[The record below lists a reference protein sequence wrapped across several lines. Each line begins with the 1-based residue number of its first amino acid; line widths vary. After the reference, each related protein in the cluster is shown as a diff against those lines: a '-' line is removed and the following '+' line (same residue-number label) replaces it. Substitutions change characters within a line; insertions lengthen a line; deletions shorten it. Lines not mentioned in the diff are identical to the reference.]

1 VRWRA
6 LLAEQPCG
14 PPPHGVAW
22 RLRVFAAMTI
32 GKLWLVA
39 ILSAAVPAVAHAQ
52 VNVSVGIDIDANAY
66 DSTAPGDPV
75 EDVDV
80 FYDQLQPYGV
90 WVDEPDVGRVFIPSQ
105 NNFVPYTTGHWEYT
119 RLGFVWIS
127 TEPFGW
133 ATSHYGRW
141 AYSNPYGRWVWLPD
155 TEWGPAWV
163 EWRQTSDH
171 FGWAPLPP
179 TRVAFN
185 YSPPVDSWHYCGSAH
200 ILDANVTRYYEP
212 RDRVVVIHREAR
224 PIEHYQTVSN
234 VKVVVGPPPS
244 VLRDHR
250 VTARPVQVNQ
260 KIVGRWSAPE
270 AHAQVQRAQ
279 EHRATFEVENQK
291 HVQANTRINTA
302 QTKVI
307 ETHPQ
312 IKVQAD
318 ARFEAAKSG
327 KVARPEPAHV
337 EQRPATP
344 PQGHV
349 EPARPATPQ
358 HAEPARPMPNRVE
371 PAHPATPPQHAEPAR
386 RMPNRV
392 EPARPATPPQHAEP
406 ARPMPTR
413 VEPARPATPPQH
425 AEPARPTEPVRPA
438 APQPAEPARPTQPVR
453 PAAPQHAEPARPA
466 PQRAEPA
473 GKEHREPEKKN

>member
-6 LLAEQPCG
+6 LLAKATLRTSATRS
-14 PPPHGVAW
+14 GVA
-22 RLRVFAAMTI
+22 LAYGAAMTI
-32 GKLWLVA
+32 GKLWFVA

-66 DSTAPGDPV
+66 DSSAPGDPV

-90 WVDEPDVGRVFIPSQ
+90 WVDEPDIGRVFIPSQ
-105 NNFVPYTTGHWEYT
+105 DNFVPYTTGHWEYT
-119 RLGFVWIS
+119 RLGFVWVS
-127 TEPFGW
+127 SEPFGW

-179 TRVAFN
+179 ARVAYN
-185 YSPPVDSWHYCGSAH
+185 YAPPVESWHYCGSAH

-212 RDRVVVIHREAR
+212 RDRVVVIQREAR
-224 PIEHYQTVSN
+224 PVEHYQTVGN

-244 VLRDHR
+244 MLRDHR
-250 VTARPVQVNQ
+250 VEARPVQVNQ
-260 KIVGRWSAPE
+260 RIVGRWSAPE

-279 EHRATFEVENQK
+279 EHKATFEVDNQK
-291 HVQANTRINTA
+291 RVQANTRINTA
-302 QTKVI
+302 QSKVI

-318 ARFEAAKSG
+318 ARLEAAKTG
-327 KVARPEPAHV
+327 KVAPRPEPARV
-337 EQRPATP
+337 EQRPTPP
-344 PQGHV
+344 PQG
-349 EPARPATPQ
+349 
-358 HAEPARPMPNRVE
+358 
-371 PAHPATPPQHAEPAR
+371 
-386 RMPNRV
+386 RV

-406 ARPMPTR
+406 ARPMQGHVEPARPATPPPQHAEPTR
-413 VEPARPATPPQH
+413 PTEPARPATPPQRAEPTRPTEPVRPATPPREQRPAPPPQSHVEPARPATPPQH
-425 AEPARPTEPVRPA
+425 AEPARPAEPVRPA
-438 APQPAEPARPTQPVR
+438 TPPQGQPAK
-453 PAAPQHAEPARPA
+453 
-466 PQRAEPA
+466 PA
-473 GKEHREPEKKN
+473 GKPAEHREPEKKN